1 MGFEELKG
9 LPNSTFQL
17 SRGFS
22 FHSKI
27 SKQISNL
34 LAIFQFSFVHQ
45 SFFLCSPLTTIEI
58 QFCFCWS
65 QKTKFALKM
74 QPYWWPVFLHF
85 PFSFCTSHCLQQFV
99 RDSVCQKNTTIY
111 CRWFSYV
118 FLQLFHQPSF
128 VVSYKVCQTNGR
140 DIQSFLQ

>member
-45 SFFLCSPLTTIEI
+45 SFFFVFPSHHIEI

-65 QKTKFALKM
+65 QKNEICIKNATLLVAG
-74 QPYWWPVFLHF
+74 FLHF
-85 PFSFCTSHCLQQFV
+85 PFQFCTSHCLQQFV